1 MYFRIQESVA
11 NERRIQLAEAG
22 LYLCLEIFMNG
33 IRDLF
38 YNVLSQ
44 RIVEYKYNIE
54 VFIAD
59 DTRISIFMY
68 WSVYLY
74 LSLCLFYLFTTDSLA
89 AALTLSLPPPAW
101 WRPLR
106 PAHGW
111 ATLWRLSWSR
121 IWCSRI
127 TCIPTG
133 PRGSAGSTGC
143 PMFRESSFSGAVQSL
158 WRPSSSSLS
167 SQIISRGTNSI
178 KDSLRPQVRAG
189 GGLHG
194 REGWGG

>member
-68 WSVYLY
+68 
-74 LSLCLFYLFTTDSLA
+74 
-89 AALTLSLPPPAW
+89 
-101 WRPLR
+101 
-106 PAHGW
+106 
-111 ATLWRLSWSR
+111 
-121 IWCSRI
+121 
-127 TCIPTG
+127 
-133 PRGSAGSTGC
+133 
-143 PMFRESSFSGAVQSL
+143 
-158 WRPSSSSLS
+158 
-167 SQIISRGTNSI
+167 
-178 KDSLRPQVRAG
+178 
-189 GGLHG
+189 
-194 REGWGG
+194 